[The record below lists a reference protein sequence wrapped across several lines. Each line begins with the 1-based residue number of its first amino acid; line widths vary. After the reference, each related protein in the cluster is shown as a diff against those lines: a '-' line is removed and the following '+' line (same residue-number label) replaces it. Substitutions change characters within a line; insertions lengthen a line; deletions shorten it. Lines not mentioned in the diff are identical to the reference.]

1 LVVTFSIV
9 NRIIAFLLVCL
20 CAFNGYAQHPD
31 KFRYN
36 LEKKTYDMSGEEKK
50 AVISVIKD
58 WFAKHDTLGTD
69 LKISA
74 VRFGADEVTL
84 VECDSI
90 ATGMKY
96 DNATFKGFPH
106 DIGSFFDANIAVKTK
121 TGEEH
126 YTVAVSYYYEI
137 VKVFTP
143 LKVVYAANGYYRFHS
158 H

>member
-1 LVVTFSIV
+1 VKRTP
-9 NRIIAFLLVCL
+9 IILLLACL

-31 KFRYN
+31 KFKYS
-36 LEKKTYDMSGEEKK
+36 LEKKEYSMSGEEKK
-50 AVISVIKD
+50 AVIGVIKD

-84 VECDSI
+84 IECDSI
-90 ATGMKY
+90 ATKILY
-96 DNATFKGFPH
+96 DKAVFKGFPH
-106 DIGSFFDANIAVKTK
+106 DIGSFFDANIVVKTK

-143 LKVVYAANGYYRFHS
+143 LKVVYAAKGYYQYHS

>member
-1 LVVTFSIV
+1 V
-9 NRIIAFLLVCL
+9 NKIIAFLLVCL
-20 CAFNGYAQHPD
+20 CVFNSYAQHPD

-36 LEKKTYDMSGEEKK
+36 LEKKTYDMSGEEHK
-50 AVISVIKD
+50 AVISTIKD

-84 VECDSI
+84 VDCDSI
-90 ATGMKY
+90 ATKIKY
-96 DNATFKGFPH
+96 DDAKFKGFPH
-106 DIGSFFDANIAVKTK
+106 DIGSFFYANVIVKTK

-126 YTVAVSYYYEI
+126 YTVGVSYYYEI
-137 VKVFTP
+137 IKVFNP
-143 LKVVYAANGYYRFHS
+143 LKTVYSVNGYYKFHS